1 MGLPGKTVAGGW
13 IGVRAGRRRTR
24 TKEKGMEAMKVAISA
39 QGKDLDSTVDP
50 RFGRAKY
57 FIVVDPETESFTA
70 HDNSQN
76 LNAPQGAGIQAAK
89 NVLDS
94 GAVIVISGNV
104 GPKAFDA
111 LRAAGITVYTGASGT
126 VRDTLGAFRAGRLTE
141 TGKAT
146 VEGHW

>member
-1 MGLPGKTVAGGW
+1 
-13 IGVRAGRRRTR
+13 
-24 TKEKGMEAMKVAISA
+24 MKVAISA
-39 QGKDLDSTVDP
+39 QGRELDSQVDP

-57 FIVVDPETESFTA
+57 FIVVDTETGSFTVY
-70 HDNSQN
+70 DNSQN

-94 GAVIVISGNV
+94 GAVVVISGNV

-126 VRDTLGAFRAGRLTE
+126 VHDTMEAFRAGRLTE
-141 TGKAT
+141 SGKAT